1 MLTRIYQSRLSP
13 LSVEDHRPSSDCKA
27 VHPRARRGG
36 RHPPLLCG
44 DSTNG
49 PGAASA
55 SESRGWRWAR
65 GLLGAIRKLTP
76 LEQAYFAS
84 LNLVPSLAAFMD
96 ASTNAVLQA
105 REQAE
110 VQKYAEID
118 CTPPW
123 HHGNRGNQGDSRDW
137 TGRSSPSSGSSNQGG
152 TNDQDRP
159 ERFQT
164 SPVTASSLPD
174 VDRTMATLTGSRTRR
189 DNVDGQIPTVNRFAL
204 LEADEDDDGDQNDE
218 ADPYDPT
225 NETTRLCL
233 QQPSLIELRFIK
245 FSLASRSY

>member
-1 MLTRIYQSRLSP
+1 MRVLRQRRDFTLAALLVAPRRPDFHSQIGTIGTSLFRQSS
-13 LSVEDHRPSSDCKA
+13 
-27 VHPRARRGG
+27 
-36 RHPPLLCG
+36 
-44 DSTNG
+44 
-49 PGAASA
+49 
-55 SESRGWRWAR
+55 
-65 GLLGAIRKLTP
+65 
-76 LEQAYFAS
+76 
-84 LNLVPSLAAFMD
+84 LVPSLAAFID

-110 VQKYAEID
+110 VQKYAEVRLYATMAPRESRD
-118 CTPPW
+118 
-123 HHGNRGNQGDSRDW
+123 QGDSRDW

-174 VDRTMATLTGSRTRR
+174 VDMRTMTPTGSRTRR

-218 ADPYDPT
+218 ADPYDPS
-225 NETTRLCL
+225 
-233 QQPSLIELRFIK
+233 Q
-245 FSLASRSY
+245 